1 MGKNSGRVGRR
12 FLSLSPPPQ
21 RAKRATRRRAQ
32 PEPAVM
38 NVKRT
43 LFACGVALALLLAVS
58 TQGAHALKWKLC
70 EGDWEAK
77 IVNAT
82 VLPDPARAGD
92 EINVIINGE
101 IGRKVQ
107 SGALDLIVLFH
118 KIPVYKEHDDLC
130 DRLESCPANGP
141 FTVDAKQKLPPFTL
155 PAQGTYQL
163 KVTAK
168 DESAKE
174 VVCMI
179 LDLQIKGPA
188 IF

>member
-1 MGKNSGRVGRR
+1 MGNTAGAWGVG
-12 FLSLSPPPQ
+12 LSLSLSTSTRKARDTTTSTAKARGHERQAHPLCVRGRPRPPPRGLDAG
-21 RAKRATRRRAQ
+21 RARSQ
-32 PEPAVM
+32 VE
-38 NVKRT
+38 
-43 LFACGVALALLLAVS
+43 ALRGRLGSENRERHGLA
-58 TQGAHALKWKLC
+58 G
-70 EGDWEAK
+70 
-77 IVNAT
+77 
-82 VLPDPARAGD
+82 P
-92 EINVIINGE
+92 GE
-101 IGRKVQ
+101 IGREVQ
-107 SGALDLIVLFH
+107 SGALDLTVLFH

-155 PAQGTYQL
+155 PGTYQL

-174 VVCMI
+174 MVCMI

>member
-1 MGKNSGRVGRR
+1 MGSTKGRGASV
-12 FLSLSPPPQ
+12 SLSPPQ

-32 PEPAVM
+32 AKARGHERQAHPLCVRGRPRRLDAGRSRSQVE
-38 NVKRT
+38 
-43 LFACGVALALLLAVS
+43 ALRGRLGGENRERHGLA
-58 TQGAHALKWKLC
+58 G
-70 EGDWEAK
+70 
-77 IVNAT
+77 
-82 VLPDPARAGD
+82 P
-92 EINVIINGE
+92 GE
-101 IGRKVQ
+101 IGREVP
-107 SGALDLIVLFH
+107 SGALDLTVLFH

-155 PAQGTYQL
+155 PGTYQL

-174 VVCMI
+174 VACMI

>member
-1 MGKNSGRVGRR
+1 M
-12 FLSLSPPPQ
+12 P
-21 RAKRATRRRAQ
+21 
-32 PEPAVM
+32 
-38 NVKRT
+38 
-43 LFACGVALALLLAVS
+43 
-58 TQGAHALKWKLC
+58 
-70 EGDWEAK
+70 
-77 IVNAT
+77 
-82 VLPDPARAGD
+82 
-92 EINVIINGE
+92 
-101 IGRKVQ
+101 
-107 SGALDLIVLFH
+107 SGALDLTVLFH

-155 PAQGTYQL
+155 PVSRPLPTRLRLSPPLPPPLSSLAHAKVFFFFFFFFVPCLRRAQGTYQL

-174 VVCMI
+174 VACMI

>member
-1 MGKNSGRVGRR
+1 MG
-12 FLSLSPPPQ
+12 PPPRGLDAG
-21 RAKRATRRRAQ
+21 RARSQ
-32 PEPAVM
+32 VE
-38 NVKRT
+38 
-43 LFACGVALALLLAVS
+43 ALRGRLGGENRERHGLA
-58 TQGAHALKWKLC
+58 A
-70 EGDWEAK
+70 
-77 IVNAT
+77 
-82 VLPDPARAGD
+82 ARAGD

-101 IGRKVQ
+101 IGREVQ
-107 SGALDLIVLFH
+107 SGALDLTVLFH
-118 KIPVYKEHDDLC
+118 KIPLYKEHDDLC

-155 PAQGTYQL
+155 PGTYQL

-179 LDLQIKGPA
+179 LALQIKGPA

>member
-1 MGKNSGRVGRR
+1 MG
-12 FLSLSPPPQ
+12 
-21 RAKRATRRRAQ
+21 
-32 PEPAVM
+32 VM

-92 EINVIINGE
+92 EVNVIINGE
-101 IGRKVQ
+101 IGREVP
-107 SGALDLIVLFH
+107 SGALDLTVLFH

-141 FTVDAKQKLPPFTL
+141 FTVDAKQKLPPLTL
-155 PAQGTYQL
+155 PGTYQL
-163 KVTAK
+163 KVTAR
-168 DESAKE
+168 DGPLRPRQAFTRSVGARVESHCRRL
-174 VVCMI
+174 V
-179 LDLQIKGPA
+179 PS
-188 IF
+188 